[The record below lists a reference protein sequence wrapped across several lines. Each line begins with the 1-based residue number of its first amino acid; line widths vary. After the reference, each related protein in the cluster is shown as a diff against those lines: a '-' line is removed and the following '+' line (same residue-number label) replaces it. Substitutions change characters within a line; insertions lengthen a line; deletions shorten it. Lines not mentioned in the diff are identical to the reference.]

1 MSGRTRA
8 LLRAWALALLLAGLA
23 AGEAAPAKAGGE
35 PGLIGALRAK
45 GAEVLALGT
54 QGGLDGYF
62 VTPAGGAGYGL
73 YLTQGG
79 HAVAGLLYGPDG
91 TEITGAQLAAA
102 RSADASPDDTAIA
115 PQDPGTE
122 GITAHAAPDAAGVP
136 SRALF
141 ESSAAAFGFTLGE
154 RGPLVLMFAD
164 PACRWSRAAAARLG
178 REALDGRLRL
188 RVIPVA
194 VLGADSAR
202 RAAGIAAH
210 ADPVL
215 AWFEGGGIRPDR
227 QGARRIARNN
237 ALFEAWGADAVPLI
251 AWQAR
256 DGTVKHRIGDVDDAR
271 TWLRDTLRVG
281 DPRAGDT
288 RARDPLVGGGRE

>member
-1 MSGRTRA
+1 MSGQTPA
-8 LLRAWALALLLAGLA
+8 FLGAWALALLLAGLA

-45 GAEVLALGT
+45 GAEILALGT

-62 VTPAGGAGYGL
+62 VTPVRGAGYGL
-73 YLTQGG
+73 YVTQGG
-79 HAVAGLLYGPDG
+79 HAVAGLPYGPDG

-102 RSADASPDDTAIA
+102 RSGDASPEDAASA
-115 PQDPGTE
+115 PQGPGTE
-122 GITAHAAPDAAGVP
+122 TVTAHAAPDAAGAP
-136 SRALF
+136 SRAMF
-141 ESSAAAFGFTLGE
+141 ERSAAAFGFTLGE
-154 RGPLVLMFAD
+154 RGPLVLLFAD

-178 REALDGRLRL
+178 REALAGGLRL

-202 RAAGIAAH
+202 RAAGIVAH
-210 ADPVL
+210 ADPAL

-237 ALFEAWGADAVPLI
+237 ALFEEWGADAVPLI

-256 DGTVKHRIGDVDDAR
+256 GGAVEYRIGDVDDAR
-271 TWLRDTLRVG
+271 TWLRDTLRLG
-281 DPRAGDT
+281 DPRAGGT
-288 RARDPLVGGGRE
+288 RARDPRVGGGRE